1 MTDKP
6 KTHPKLESATLLFSQ
21 EKDCCD
27 DRAFD
32 QEIEIQSHDGG
43 GGKFFTLKTDRWAF
57 ESVEELEALIKDAIG
72 RINQ

>member
-6 KTHPKLESATLLFSQ
+6 KTRPKLESATLLFTQ

-27 DRAFD
+27 NGEFD
-32 QEIEIQSHDGG
+32 QEIGIQSHDGG
-43 GGKFFTLKTDRWAF
+43 GGKFFTLKTSRWAF
-57 ESVEELEALIKDAIG
+57 ESVEELESLIKDAIG

>member
-6 KTHPKLESATLLFSQ
+6 KTPPKLESATLLFSQ

-43 GGKFFTLKTDRWAF
+43 GGKFFALKTDRWAF
-57 ESVEELEALIKDAIG
+57 ESVEELQDLIKDALG